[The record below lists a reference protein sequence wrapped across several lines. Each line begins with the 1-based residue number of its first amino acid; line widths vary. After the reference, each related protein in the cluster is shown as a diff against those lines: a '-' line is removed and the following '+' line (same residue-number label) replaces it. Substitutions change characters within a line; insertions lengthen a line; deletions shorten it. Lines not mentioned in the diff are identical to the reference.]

1 MKSLSAKPE
10 FDAFAQDYDRALEQ
24 GLSLSGEDKS
34 FFAEGRMHWLAKR
47 LAHLEFD
54 PETALDFGCG
64 TGSATPYF
72 FDILGVE
79 SLVGIDVSAE
89 SIAVA
94 GNSYG
99 GFHARFCLSSEYNE
113 HETIDLAFC
122 NGVFHHIPPADR
134 PGALQQIFAAL
145 RPGGMFA
152 FWENNP
158 WNPGTRL
165 IMSRV
170 PFDRDAV
177 MLWPTGARQLLRRA
191 GFDVLFTDFAFVFPG
206 FLARLRPLEPL
217 LCKVALGGQY
227 LVLARK
233 PAR

>member
-24 GLSLSGEDKS
+24 GLSLSGESKT

-47 LAHLEFD
+47 LAQLEFD

-64 TGSATPYF
+64 TGTATPYF
-72 FDILGVE
+72 FDILGVD

-94 GNSYG
+94 ANSYG
-99 GFHARFCLSSEYNE
+99 GFRSRFCLTSEFNE
-113 HETIDLAFC
+113 QETIDLAFT
-122 NGVFHHIPPADR
+122 NGVFHHIPPANR
-134 PGALQQIFAAL
+134 AEALRQIFAAL
-145 RPGGMFA
+145 RPGGLFA

-158 WNPGTRL
+158 WNPGTRY
-165 IMSRV
+165 IMSRI

-177 MLWPTGARQLLRRA
+177 MLWPTAARRLVADA
-191 GFDVLFTDFAFVFPG
+191 GFNVLFTDFAFVFPG
-206 FLARLRPLEPL
+206 FLARLRRLEPL

-233 PAR
+233 PDR